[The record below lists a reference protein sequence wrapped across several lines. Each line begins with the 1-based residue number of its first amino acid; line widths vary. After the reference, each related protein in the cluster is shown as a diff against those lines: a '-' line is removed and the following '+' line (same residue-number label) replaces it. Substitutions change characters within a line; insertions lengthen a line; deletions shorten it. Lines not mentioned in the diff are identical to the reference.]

1 MGLVVVPS
9 IRRFRLEYL
18 TAIGLIIGSCVAN
31 AEDGSSRGLEFS
43 GDLRLRLEQ
52 DWDSRKGDDTKRDD
66 RLRLRFRLRAGFN
79 YVFDDRWSTRVSI
92 RSGKDE
98 SQQSSHITIKDF
110 NGGDDGPYD
119 FNFDHWYVTYQHRG
133 FEAWAGRNE
142 PSFLH
147 QTELFVFDNIT
158 YAGAGG
164 SYRHEVGSSLWY
176 ASFNYLQLPVG
187 MQDFVGTTFIGQLVY
202 NREFDSSGFSVGLG
216 YDLSDA
222 DPDDSKG
229 ELLLTENNTR
239 DYSILSLQTQ
249 YRTRFRNQPL
259 KLGFDYSHNLEDYS
273 DEPVDSFSEFHDD
286 DVNGY
291 AGFVQWGN
299 TSDPG
304 DWQVSY
310 YYVHQEALTTNSSY
324 TQDEWVRWGGGGQV
338 RATNLRG
345 SEFRL
350 RYAFSRRMNILARLY
365 LVDAIDF
372 LETGDIAK
380 ETGNRFRVD
389 WNLRF

>member
-1 MGLVVVPS
+1 MFACRGAIAEEDS
-9 IRRFRLEYL
+9 ESRLDL
-18 TAIGLIIGSCVAN
+18 
-31 AEDGSSRGLEFS
+31 F

-52 DWDSRKGDDTKRDD
+52 DWDSRRGDNTKRDD
-66 RLRLRFRLRAGFN
+66 RLRLRFRLRGGFM
-79 YVFDDRWSTRVSI
+79 YKFDERWSARVSI
-92 RSGKDE
+92 RGGQDE

-119 FNFDHWYVTYQHRG
+119 FNFDHWHLKYQSDG
-133 FEAWAGRNE
+133 LEAWIGRNE

-164 SYRHEVGSSLWY
+164 SYRHEVGDSLWY

-187 MQDFVGTTFIGQLVY
+187 MEDFVGSRFIGQVVY
-202 NREFDSSGFSVGLG
+202 NREFESAGFSIGLG

-222 DPDDSKG
+222 DADDPKG
-229 ELLLTENNTR
+229 ELLLTDNNTR
-239 DYSILSLQTQ
+239 DYSVLSVQLQ
-249 YRTRFRNQPL
+249 YRDSFLDQPI
-259 KLGFDYSHNLEDYS
+259 KLGLDYSNNLEDYS
-273 DEPVDSFSEFHDD
+273 DEPTDSFSAFHAD

-291 AGFVQWGN
+291 VGFVQWGD

-310 YYVHQEALTTNSSY
+310 FYAYQGALATNSSY
-324 TQDEWVRWGGGGQV
+324 VQDEWVRWGSGGQT
-338 RATNLRG
+338 RATNIRG

-350 RYAFSRRMNILARLY
+350 RHTISRRMNIVARLF
-365 LVDAIDF
+365 LVDAVDF
-372 LETGDIAK
+372 LEPDDNAK

-389 WNLRF
+389 WNIRF